1 MTMKLLVVLSALQ
14 LAMVVDAA
22 SASYGGHS
30 MVAPLRRVIVRRPD
44 VAFGSAD
51 PVAWHYTAQPN
62 LLVAQKEHDHIVDI
76 LRNEGVEVLY
86 HDADLPRHADSIF
99 VHDPILITNHGAIVL
114 RMGKALR
121 CGEESAIADMVKS
134 LGIPILYTLHG
145 DATAEGGD
153 ILWIDEKTLV
163 VGRGFRTN
171 QEGINQI
178 RVALA
183 PYGVDVLQVD
193 LPYDQGKDACLHL
206 QSLISFVD
214 YDLAV
219 VYLKYLPVAFFE
231 MLQQRGIN
239 LITVSKTEYLAMAPN
254 ILAIKPGVVLMLQDN
269 IELIMKLMSVGCK
282 VYTYQ
287 GNEISHKAEGGATC
301 LTRPVLRVF

>member
-1 MTMKLLVVLSALQ
+1 MTMKLLVVMSALHV
-14 LAMVVDAA
+14 AMVVDAA

-51 PVAWHYTAQPN
+51 PIAWHYTAQPN
-62 LLVAQKEHDHIVDI
+62 LFAAQQEHDRIVNI
-76 LRNEGVEVLY
+76 LRTEGVEVLY
-86 HDADLPRHADSIF
+86 HDAPLPKHADAIF
-99 VHDPILITNHGAIVL
+99 VHDPILITDHGAIVL

-121 CGEESAIADMVKS
+121 RGEEDAIADMVKT
-134 LGIPILYTLHG
+134 LGIPILYQLHG

-153 ILWIDEKTLV
+153 MLWIDEKTLV

-178 RVALA
+178 RAALA
-183 PYGVDVLQVD
+183 PHGVDVLQVD
-193 LPYDQGKDACLHL
+193 LPYDQGKESCLHL

-214 YDLAV
+214 YKLAV

-239 LITVSKTEYLAMAPN
+239 LITVSKAEYLAMAPN

-269 IELIMKLMSVGCK
+269 VELIIRLMSAGCK